1 MHISSKKSTFAH
13 AKRQTQRSLLIGMPL
28 HIDLQA
34 QGKCRRGRRSN
45 RYNGSY
51 EIRRHLGRSID
62 ESGAEAEAQG
72 GDERTGLPPGG
83 ECLVKKSKGLNGSR
97 RAQEQSLAQ
106 VIRSLRPKHALKHL
120 LRAAGMARSTYYYRL
135 SERPDKYASIKEEIH
150 RIYSENKG
158 RYGCRRV
165 WQSLRIAGWVINRK
179 TVARL
184 MHMMSLFG
192 ITPKRHYRSYQGD
205 VGKKAPN
212 VLDREF
218 AAPGPFR
225 KLTTDISQF
234 VINGVKW
241 YLSPILDMWN
251 GEIISYTVSRSPNMA
266 LVMKMLKKAF
276 RRMGAA
282 SIGALLHS
290 DQGWQYQHAQYQ
302 LALKEHGMIQSMSRK
317 GNCLDNSVMENF
329 FGLLKNEFY
338 YVNHFADEQT
348 FLKGL
353 ADYIKYYNNDRIKLR
368 LSMSPFQYRQ
378 QHTINN

>member
-1 MHISSKKSTFAH
+1 M
-13 AKRQTQRSLLIGMPL
+13 
-28 HIDLQA
+28 
-34 QGKCRRGRRSN
+34 
-45 RYNGSY
+45 
-51 EIRRHLGRSID
+51 
-62 ESGAEAEAQG
+62 
-72 GDERTGLPPGG
+72 
-83 ECLVKKSKGLNGSR
+83 
-97 RAQEQSLAQ
+97 
-106 VIRSLRPKHALKHL
+106 KHL
-120 LRAAGMARSTYYYRL
+120 LRAAGMARSTYYYLL
-135 SERPDKYASIKEEIH
+135 SERPDKYASIKEEIR

-165 WQSLRIAGWVINRK
+165 WQALRVAGWVISRK

-218 AAPGPFR
+218 AASGPFR

-276 RRMGAA
+276 RRMGEA
-282 SIGALLHS
+282 SKGALLHS

-368 LSMSPFQYRQ
+368 LSMSPVQYRQ
-378 QHTINN
+378 QHTNDN

>member
-1 MHISSKKSTFAH
+1 M
-13 AKRQTQRSLLIGMPL
+13 
-28 HIDLQA
+28 
-34 QGKCRRGRRSN
+34 
-45 RYNGSY
+45 
-51 EIRRHLGRSID
+51 
-62 ESGAEAEAQG
+62 
-72 GDERTGLPPGG
+72 
-83 ECLVKKSKGLNGSR
+83 
-97 RAQEQSLAQ
+97 
-106 VIRSLRPKHALKHL
+106 KHL
-120 LRAAGMARSTYYYRL
+120 LRASGMARSTFYYRI
-135 SERPDKYASIKEEIH
+135 SERPDKHASLCKQIEGVYRKH
-150 RIYSENKG
+150 KG
-158 RYGCRRV
+158 RYGYRRV
-165 WQSLRIAGWVINRK
+165 YQTLRANGLIINRK

-184 MHMMSLFG
+184 MHKMSLFG

-348 FLKGL
+348 VLTPIFWT
-353 ADYIKYYNNDRIKLR
+353 
-368 LSMSPFQYRQ
+368 
-378 QHTINN
+378 H